1 MGTVHQYGLFKFKT
15 DAVSRPTTPTA
26 SRSRAAI
33 FGLDVISRNL
43 FGARPGSSMGDFFG
57 GSMSSHRRSR
67 TTDSRNSTLTGTAS
81 TGGSSFSRFSRTST
95 TTAATSVMDDD
106 DDTVLKQAESTT
118 KARATRKRVR
128 QDSSAEEVEEPKTR
142 RGAKRRA
149 VKKTAYVEIAS
160 KQTTKVSVLRPWSD
174 PYPQVRHIEGYSF
187 SGCTA
192 F

>member
-1 MGTVHQYGLFKFKT
+1 MPVTRG
-15 DAVSRPTTPTA
+15 
-26 SRSRAAI
+26 RSRAAHS
-33 FGLDVISRNL
+33 VS
-43 FGARPGSSMGDFFG
+43 
-57 GSMSSHRRSR
+57 
-67 TTDSRNSTLTGTAS
+67 TTPSTAVSPMFSAGAS
-81 TGGSSFSRFSRTST
+81 TRST
-95 TTAATSVMDDD
+95 PDTSVMDDD

-128 QDSSAEEVEEPKTR
+128 QDSSAEEDEEPKTR

-174 PYPQVRHIEGYSF
+174 LYPQVRHIEGYSF
-187 SGCTA
+187 SGYTA